1 MVPYSKAHSKGKS
14 TKTDKTDKKLN
25 HLSFQSTEQLNN
37 NMGIKR
43 DKSGKSSS
51 QLNSAQ
57 NLKLKTILYDLRIG
71 KFMKNTNEK
80 RNKIRRKMNPQYP
93 NL

>member
-1 MVPYSKAHSKGKS
+1 MHVETYDTRSNGSPVEHVK
-14 TKTDKTDKKLN
+14 N
-25 HLSFQSTEQLNN
+25 
-37 NMGIKR
+37 
-43 DKSGKSSS
+43 
-51 QLNSAQ
+51 AQ
-57 NLKLKTILYDLRIG
+57 KKLKTILYDLRIG

>member
-1 MVPYSKAHSKGKS
+1 MVELLIGFVCFCGLSL
-14 TKTDKTDKKLN
+14 LN
-25 HLSFQSTEQLNN
+25 
-37 NMGIKR
+37 
-43 DKSGKSSS
+43 
-51 QLNSAQ
+51 A
-57 NLKLKTILYDLRIG
+57 DLRIG